1 MLAFAL
7 EVQSTRLLETAA
19 LVILLL
25 CICLLLV
32 NESTVSGSDA
42 WMLSEAFW
50 HGECAGERD
59 LWIE

>member
-32 NESTVSGSDA
+32 NESTVSGPDA

-50 HGECAGERD
+50 HGECAGRAGPLD
-59 LWIE
+59 